1 MHRLPRTCTQDPAPA
16 PASSPLGMSCSQCGA
31 SPPCACPKTDPSDVT
46 NADSSQIT
54 FSNIKRRLSAFFA
67 PDAAGPVADPIA
79 SPAIR
84 CAVCQAATYTSSD
97 AHATVSPVGVSGT
110 CTCAKNTA
118 LDPTDGEAL
127 SAPTL
132 KESLSEKLSAWLA
145 PAPWVTMPAAA
156 TAASATAAA
165 VATTAAA
172 TDVGVPTEPTSLDAH
187 DDRANEVSITRIR
200 IDIPRTFPDLMFFH
214 EDGGTLH
221 DPLVEVL
228 ECWVVLRPSVG
239 YCQGMSFLAGMLLLN
254 MESTADAFVAFAN
267 LMHHPMIATFFRM
280 DMPKMQGHFAVNHAL
295 QHTLPVLSAVA
306 RHLDSVGVTP
316 DLYCL
321 DWFMTLFTHALP
333 LDAAARVW
341 DVFVFEI
348 NRDDDTHGTLF
359 LHRVALGLLKLLEPE
374 LLRGTTEDCMRLLTR
389 LPKDLDQDLLFACM
403 AEIDIPSRTFLQV
416 CAAQH
421 I

>member
-1 MHRLPRTCTQDPAPA
+1 MCQATTHT
-16 PASSPLGMSCSQCGA
+16 
-31 SPPCACPKTDPSDVT
+31 
-46 NADSSQIT
+46 
-54 FSNIKRRLSAFFA
+54 
-67 PDAAGPVADPIA
+67 VADGN
-79 SPAIR
+79 
-84 CAVCQAATYTSSD
+84 AATSQ
-97 AHATVSPVGVSGT
+97 VSVSGS
-110 CTCAKNTA
+110 CTCAIPPLTA
-118 LDPTDGEAL
+118 LEAQLPTETEAL
-127 SAPTL
+127 SGPTL

-145 PAPWVTMPAAA
+145 PAPWVHMPVAAA
-156 TAASATAAA
+156 SAVAMAASATAA
-165 VATTAAA
+165 V
-172 TDVGVPTEPTSLDAH
+172 TDAGLLTEPTSLDAH
-187 DDRANEVSITRIR
+187 NDRANEVSITRIR

-214 EDGGTLH
+214 EDGGSLH

-254 MESTADAFVAFAN
+254 MESTAEAFVAFAN

-295 QHTLPVLSAVA
+295 QHTLPVLSDVA
-306 RHLDSVGVTP
+306 RHLDSVGVSP

-389 LPKDLDQDLLFACM
+389 LPKNLDQDLLFACM
-403 AEIDIPSRTFLQV
+403 AQIDIPSRTFLQL
-416 CAAQH
+416 CTAQH
-421 I
+421 L